1 MARKHKPVAFSR
13 PKSGLRFDLSP
24 KALERWN
31 PNIRAAADG
40 DNVIG
45 IYDVIGEDYWTGEGV
60 TEKRL
65 AAELRALGD
74 RDVVVNINSAG
85 GDMFVGMAIYN
96 MLREHPG
103 HVTVNV
109 LGVAASA
116 ASIIAM
122 GGDEVRVARAGFL
135 MIHNAWIWVPGN
147 RHELRQFA
155 DYLEPF
161 DATMA
166 DVYAARS
173 GLDATAI
180 AQMMDT
186 ETWIGGSAAVEQ
198 GFADSLLASDEVEQ
212 TEDKPGALA
221 VRRVENALR
230 ASGMPRS
237 EAMRLISE
245 FKATLRDADG
255 NGERD
260 ATTDGGAIKLKAE
273 PLTNLSSFEGIFS

>member
-1 MARKHKPVAFSR
+1 MDKNRKPVAFQR
-13 PKSGLRFDLSP
+13 PKSDLRWALSP
-24 KALERWN
+24 KALDLWN
-31 PNIRAAADG
+31 PSIRAASG
-40 DNVIG
+40 DDNSIG

-60 TEKRL
+60 TEKRI
-65 AAELRALGD
+65 AAALRTIGD
-74 RDVVVNINSAG
+74 GDVVVNVNSAG
-85 GDMFVGMAIYN
+85 GDLFTGMAIYN

-109 LGVAASA
+109 LGIAASA

-122 GGDEVRVARAGFL
+122 GGDEIRVARAGFL

-147 RHELRQFA
+147 RHELRAYA

-166 DVYAARS
+166 DVYAAQS
-173 GLDATAI
+173 GQDASVI
-180 AQMMDT
+180 ARMMDT
-186 ETWIGGSAAVEQ
+186 ETWIGGSSAVEQ
-198 GFADSLLASDEVEQ
+198 GFAHGLLASDEILQ
-212 TEDKPGALA
+212 TEEQASALA

-245 FKATLRDADG
+245 FKASLRDAGG

-260 ATTDGGAIKLKAE
+260 ATNSGLAAA
-273 PLTNLSSFEGIFS
+273 LSETAALAASLIQ